1 MSNSNDI
8 QNRLIALVGDDEAFE
23 LLNTPNADL
32 DGAIPQDLIDSGNF
46 APIKIMLESMELRE
60 KARLQWLKAS
70 NPKPSTTSNSDE
82 FRRVG
87 EQRSFYT
94 YDSARKAKQDKELL
108 IIAEIFEAVCTGL
121 KWDKELLVIDGLV
134 TADQLRGKESVSYV

>member
-1 MSNSNDI
+1 MSDSNDI
-8 QNRLIALVGDDEAFE
+8 QNRLTDLVGDDEAFE

-32 DGAIPQDLIDSGNF
+32 DGATPQDLIDSGNF

-60 KARLQWLKAS
+60 KARLQWLKSS
-70 NPKPSTTSNSDE
+70 NPKPSTISTSDE
-82 FRRVG
+82 FQRVG

-94 YDSARKAKQDKELL
+94 YDSASKAKQDKELL
-108 IIAEIFEAVCTGL
+108 AIE
-121 KWDKELLVIDGLV
+121 GLV